1 MSTITILTP
10 TYNRAAYL
18 TKLFESLKAQTNRDF
33 SWLVVDDGSEDDT
46 EKRIA
51 SYGQKEVEIRYI
63 KQKTGESTRR

>member
-51 SYGQKEVEIRYI
+51 SYGQKAVSYTHLRAHE
-63 KQKTGESTRR
+63 TS